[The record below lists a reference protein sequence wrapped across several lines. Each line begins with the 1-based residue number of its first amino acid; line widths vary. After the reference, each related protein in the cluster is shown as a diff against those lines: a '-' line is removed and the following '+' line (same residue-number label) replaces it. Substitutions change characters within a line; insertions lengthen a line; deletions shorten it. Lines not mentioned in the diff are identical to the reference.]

1 MNDNDFILS
10 SPKRLIEINFI
21 RLLVDAYK
29 ISFDRLL
36 WVFRD
41 LVSKDEGCYLLYLEG
56 ALIAVGAYLRLA
68 QPNDYLRLISTVFG
82 SNVEA
87 VKYFDFHVI
96 CAIRQDDETVEVQP
110 IIFKQRY

>member
-29 ISFDRLL
+29 ISFDRFIWL
-36 WVFRD
+36 FRD
-41 LVSKDEGCYLLYLEG
+41 LMCREEGYLPYLEN
-56 ALIAVGAYLRLA
+56 ALIAVGAFLRLE

-96 CAIRQDDETVEVQP
+96 SAIRQDDENADVQP
-110 IIFKQRY
+110 IVFKQRY